1 MVLDSCVG
9 VALLVSIGVVLV
21 QQQRARDTKEEEQGG
36 DTGDSGDRGNVP
48 LYSNNRGITSVQLS
62 RGAEV

>member
-1 MVLDSCVG
+1 MLDSCVG

-21 QQQRARDTKEEEQGG
+21 QQQRARDTKGEERGG
-36 DTGDSGDRGNVP
+36 DTGESGHRGNVP
-48 LYSNNRGITSVQLS
+48 LYSDNRGITSVQHS

>member
-1 MVLDSCVG
+1 MLDSCVG

-21 QQQRARDTKEEEQGG
+21 QQQRARDTKGEEGGG

-48 LYSNNRGITSVQLS
+48 LYSHNRGSRSVQLS